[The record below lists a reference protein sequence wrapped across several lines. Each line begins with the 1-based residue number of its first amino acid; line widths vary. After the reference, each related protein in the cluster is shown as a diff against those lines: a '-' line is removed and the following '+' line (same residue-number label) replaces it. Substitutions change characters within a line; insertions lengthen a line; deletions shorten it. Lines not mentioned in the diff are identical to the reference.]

1 MRYENLRNEDRRSGP
16 ASDGTGEV
24 VVLIK
29 ALNSMLQQEA
39 SDRCFLSNNVPSVQ
53 KRKLNTLAAW
63 VFRRCP
69 CASIGLESLSA
80 FGSSFH

>member
-1 MRYENLRNEDRRSGP
+1 MRYENLRNEDRRSGN
-16 ASDGTGEV
+16 ASDDSGEV
-24 VVLIK
+24 VVLIR

-63 VFRRCP
+63 LFRRCP

>member
-1 MRYENLRNEDRRSGP
+1 MRYENLRNEDRRSGH

-39 SDRCFLSNNVPSVQ
+39 SDRYFLSNNVPSVQ

-80 FGSSFH
+80 LGSSFH